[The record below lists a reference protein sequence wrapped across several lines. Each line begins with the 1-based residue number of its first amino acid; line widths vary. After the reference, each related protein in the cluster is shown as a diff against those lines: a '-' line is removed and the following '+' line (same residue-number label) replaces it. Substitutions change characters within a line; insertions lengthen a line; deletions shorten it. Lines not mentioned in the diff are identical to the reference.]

1 VPVSCSIC
9 GTQTNSRALR
19 ARGGTDLTLWHCAAC
34 DFDFQVHDP
43 TADLAADKLDDSRL
57 KAAGLDIPARER
69 DFANGLAQSAPYIAE
84 YLSVDDRGAN
94 VLEVGCSWGYLLQLV
109 RDAGAVPFGVELNRV
124 RAQYVNE
131 QLRIPCDLSLE
142 ACESRVIRFRK
153 IFLVYVL
160 EYVPEPVSY
169 LQRLID
175 LLEESGQLVVVTPSL
190 SDPLKDLWGNEAFR
204 RFFYDQ
210 HAINYLTP
218 RAVERLAAQLR
229 KRSAKTVT
237 RQGYSFVNHISWF
250 LSGAPRTTGVVGGD
264 NFVRDII
271 TLLRANVPA
280 GGRDETRRASA
291 SQLADLIADFDRA
304 YRRVLEDHGY
314 GNQIHLVITR

>member
-1 VPVSCSIC
+1 VLVNCSIC
-9 GTQTNSRALR
+9 GAQASARSLK

-43 TADLAADKLDDSRL
+43 TDDLAADRLDDSRL

-69 DFANGLAQSAPYIAE
+69 DFANGLAQSAAYIAE
-84 YLSVDDRGAN
+84 YLCAADRGAN

-109 RDAGAVPFGVELNRV
+109 RDAGAAPFGVELNRV

-131 QLRIPCDLSLE
+131 ELRIPCDLSLE
-142 ACESRVIRFRK
+142 ACESRGIRFRK
-153 IFLVYVL
+153 IFLLFVL
-160 EYVPEPVSY
+160 EYVPAPLNY

-175 LLEESGQLVVVTPSL
+175 MLDEDGQLVVVTPSL
-190 SDPLKDLWGNEAFR
+190 SDPLKDLWRNEAFR

-218 RAVERLAAQLR
+218 RAVERMAARLR
-229 KRSAKTVT
+229 KRCAMTVT

-250 LSGAPRTTGVVGGD
+250 LSNSPRTTGVVGGD
-264 NFVRDII
+264 NFVRDILA
-271 TLLRANVPA
+271 LLRADTPA
-280 GGRDETRRASA
+280 DGRGEARRALA
-291 SQLADLIADFDRA
+291 GQLADLVAGFDRA
-304 YRRVLEDHGY
+304 YRGVLEEHGY

>member
-9 GTQTNSRALR
+9 DTEASARSLE

-43 TADLAADKLDDSRL
+43 TADLAADKLDQSRL

-69 DFANGLAQSAPYIAE
+69 DFANGLAQSALYIAE
-84 YLSVDDRGAN
+84 YLSVADRGAN

-131 QLRIPCDLSLE
+131 QLQIPCDLSLE
-142 ACESRVIRFRK
+142 ACESRGIRFRK
-153 IFLVYVL
+153 IFLLYVL
-160 EYVPEPVSY
+160 EYVPAPLSY

-175 LLEESGQLVVVTPSL
+175 MLEESGKLVVVTPSL
-190 SDPLKDLWGNEAFR
+190 SDPLKDLWRNEAFR

-218 RAVERLAAQLR
+218 RAVERLAQRLR
-229 KRSAKTVT
+229 KGGAVCTT
-237 RQGYSFVNHISWF
+237 RQGYSFVNHLSWF
-250 LSGAPRTTGVVGGD
+250 LTGAPRTTGVVGGD
-264 NFVRDII
+264 NFVRAI
-271 TLLRANVPA
+271 TTVLRADVPA
-280 GGRDETRRASA
+280 DIRDQARRALA
-291 SQLADLIADFDRA
+291 GRLADLIADFDRA
-304 YRRVLEDHGY
+304 YRTLLEDHGY